1 MSFLSGI
8 KNFIKTEILG
18 IEETNTDIQNVKKKD
33 NTPVIECETEKP
45 VDKYEK
51 GDSDKSEAKIDKGMS
66 KKALEENLNNIP
78 SKNFDI
84 KKMLKN
90 GLIEKVAGI
99 TKEDFNKLSDK
110 EKNLII
116 SAVKYS
122 VVKFDALKS
131 QGKINANAS
140 EEELITAFANVLFE
154 ALESGDFENSKDFEN
169 AIGDIVKDLGENFD
183 KRSNKEQKRL
193 LKERR
198 LIAEQNLKS
207 ELEAIK
213 ELPEEERAAAEKR
226 IRRRYRHIFRGRF
239 LDITAQ
245 MNSECGVNA
254 IILLDSK
261 DMAFGAKTVLRTRC
275 NQEEKTRTADYAN
288 YEFTRGLIKDYN
300 EIGNPVE
307 AEVLKCYTQT
317 FMEQKSADAVIKY
330 QQNYKEDRNKYE
342 TALKKQRNGLPL
354 TDEEKE
360 LLAVMKSEYYTATA
374 QGIGQGALH
383 NVNMTSGQKAEFLSK
398 WEEDAKQYS
407 DYHQVVQNVK
417 KEIDKNPEY
426 KEVKTKLAEIKQ
438 EKSAII
444 PHKVKHI
451 EKSNPEEKAAELT
464 VVKTYSEQKAKAVVS
479 NPQIKVKN
487 RSNPVIIARDIQDC
501 GIQEAI
507 KTYGSDAIQVILDN
521 SSFKHLRSKLTTIIR
536 SYDLKSLIDIT
547 TNCSDSS
554 FIYICSIVNKD
565 FIPKLKENR
574 EHTKGLCYAAD
585 KQVKNIEG
593 EYANI

>member
-1 MSFLSGI
+1 
-8 KNFIKTEILG
+8 
-18 IEETNTDIQNVKKKD
+18 
-33 NTPVIECETEKP
+33 
-45 VDKYEK
+45 
-51 GDSDKSEAKIDKGMS
+51 
-66 KKALEENLNNIP
+66 
-78 SKNFDI
+78 
-84 KKMLKN
+84 
-90 GLIEKVAGI
+90 
-99 TKEDFNKLSDK
+99 
-110 EKNLII
+110 
-116 SAVKYS
+116 
-122 VVKFDALKS
+122 
-131 QGKINANAS
+131 
-140 EEELITAFANVLFE
+140 
-154 ALESGDFENSKDFEN
+154 
-169 AIGDIVKDLGENFD
+169 
-183 KRSNKEQKRL
+183 
-193 LKERR
+193 
-198 LIAEQNLKS
+198 
-207 ELEAIK
+207 
-213 ELPEEERAAAEKR
+213 
-226 IRRRYRHIFRGRF
+226 
-239 LDITAQ
+239 

-342 TALKKQRNGLPL
+342 TALKKQRNGLTL

-464 VVKTYSEQKAKAVVS
+464 VVKTYSEQRAKAVVS

>member
-18 IEETNTDIQNVKKKD
+18 IEEINTETQNVQKKD

-51 GDSDKSEAKIDKGMS
+51 GDSDKSKAKIDKGMS

-183 KRSNKEQKRL
+183 KRPNKEQKRL

-426 KEVKTKLAEIKQ
+426 KEVKTKLAEIK
-438 EKSAII
+438 
-444 PHKVKHI
+444 
-451 EKSNPEEKAAELT
+451 
-464 VVKTYSEQKAKAVVS
+464 TYSEQKAKAVVS
-479 NPQIKVKN
+479 NPQIKVKK
-487 RSNPVIIARDIQDC
+487 RSNPIIIARDIQDC

-507 KTYGSDAIQVILDN
+507 KTYGSNAIQVILDN